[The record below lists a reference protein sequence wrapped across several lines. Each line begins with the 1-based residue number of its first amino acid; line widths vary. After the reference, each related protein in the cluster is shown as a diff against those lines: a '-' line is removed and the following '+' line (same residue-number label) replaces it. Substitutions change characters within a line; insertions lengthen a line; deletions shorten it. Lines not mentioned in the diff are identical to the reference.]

1 MIAPETVLNQR
12 PAPSAKRRR
21 LNRFAD
27 LETQELADFDLI
39 TQRLADGRQVCLH
52 LEVGVLDE
60 SLFEQA
66 GGLEEFGQ
74 LAFDD
79 LGNRYRRLAFDR
91 IALGGDF
98 LFLFNDGR
106 RNAVTTDGHRA
117 RRCNLQG
124 DIANDL
130 LEVFVLDGLQP
141 RRACA
146 SPSAPPTKADR
157 PMVIPRQST
166 TPANRN
172 R

>member
-1 MIAPETVLNQR
+1 
-12 PAPSAKRRR
+12 
-21 LNRFAD
+21 
-27 LETQELADFDLI
+27 
-39 TQRLADGRQVCLH
+39 
-52 LEVGVLDE
+52 
-60 SLFEQA
+60 
-66 GGLEEFGQ
+66 
-74 LAFDD
+74 
-79 LGNRYRRLAFDR
+79 
-91 IALGGDF
+91 LGGDF